1 MDLTTLFKIHYG
13 LFVLT
18 TKGERHNGCIVN
30 TVSQLTDTPTRI
42 GVTVNKAN
50 YTCETA
56 LKTGIM
62 NINILSEDAP
72 FSLFERF
79 GFASGRD
86 TDKMA
91 GVDFYESENGLA
103 VLKENIC
110 AVLSLKV
117 EESVDLGTHLLFI
130 CSLTAAEN
138 LSDKAPMTYAYYHAN
153 VKPKPQKAEKK
164 SFVCKICGYVY
175 EGESLPEDFIC
186 PWCKH
191 PANDFEEL

>member
-50 YTCETA
+50 FSCETA

-103 VLKENIC
+103 VLKENVC

-117 EESVDLGTHLLFI
+117 EDSADLGTHQLFI
-130 CSLTAAEN
+130 CSLTAAES

-191 PANDFEEL
+191 PASDFEEL